1 MAIPIAPTTT
11 CPVDST
17 HSDPASAPNLGKMTH
32 NDNKQNLINQISHKI
47 AWDDDIARA
56 FDAAISIDRKNKSEP
71 NSIHVAI
78 RVLEM
83 DCDKKVVIATLLSDP
98 QMPPFDAGF
107 VEATFGKTVALLTH
121 GVSQLNNLR
130 SLNQA
135 KQKTPEQAE
144 KLRRLLM
151 AIISDVRVMVI
162 KLCYRVERLTL
173 LKHRDYEER
182 RTIAQETI
190 DIFAPLANRLGMGL
204 IKWEMEDLAFRA
216 IEPIAYKKIAKLLEQ
231 KRSERETYIHQ
242 FSSELDNLLKQQ
254 GIESSVTGRVKHIVS
269 IWRKMQRKNL
279 EFHELFDVRAVRI
292 LVNSIADCYA
302 VLGLVHT
309 TWQHV
314 PKEFDDYVANPKDNG
329 YQSLHTAVVA
339 DNGQVVEV
347 QIRTFDMHQ
356 KSEFGVASHWR
367 YKEGGNLDP
376 KMENSISAMRDM
388 LDGSSEEVSDVISNI
403 STELSN
409 ERVYV
414 FTPQG
419 NIIDIPHGGTP
430 LDFAYAVHSEV
441 GHRCRGAKVNGRIA
455 NLTTELHTGDEVE
468 ILTTKESRPSRD
480 WMNKNLGFIKS
491 AGTRSKVRNWFNHQD
506 FEQNILDGKGVYD
519 RVLSKYSIHHAD
531 LKTLLG
537 HFKRKEVDQF
547 YADIGRGLIT
557 SAQIIG
563 FLQSE
568 PESEDPFIK
577 VKKGDLKSPVSKDEV
592 SIHGVGNLMTQ
603 FGQCCKPVPGDLIIG
618 FITIGSGIT
627 IHKHNC
633 PNMLALPEA
642 KRQRLIEVEW
652 GQNSNTVYPVEISLT
667 AFRRTNLMQD
677 ISSVLAN
684 RKVNLLDIISKTNK
698 VEQMV
703 YTKLTI
709 EIQSVD
715 DLVNIIEKLSQ
726 LPNVQEVKRI
736 G

>member
-1 MAIPIAPTTT
+1 MPSTITPNTTSSINSGS
-11 CPVDST
+11 DS
-17 HSDPASAPNLGKMTH
+17 GFMTH
-32 NDNKQNLINQISHKI
+32 NDNKQNLINQISKKI

-56 FDAAISIDRKNKSEP
+56 FDTAFSIDRKNKSEP
-71 NSIHVAI
+71 NSIDVLM

-98 QMPPFDAGF
+98 QMQPFETGF
-107 VEATFGKTVALLTH
+107 VEVTFGKAVALLTQ
-121 GVSQLNNLR
+121 GVNQLNGLR
-130 SLNQA
+130 NSSQA

-162 KLCYRVERLTL
+162 KLCYRVERLKL

-182 RTIAQETI
+182 RMIAQETI

-231 KRSERETYIHQ
+231 KRSEREAFIKH
-242 FSSELDNLLKQQ
+242 FSDELGSLLKQQ
-254 GIESSVTGRVKHIVS
+254 DIQSSVSGRVKHIVS

-292 LVNSIADCYA
+292 LVNSVADCYA
-302 VLGLVHT
+302 VLGVVHT

-314 PKEFDDYVANPKDNG
+314 PKEFDDYVANPKENG

-347 QIRTFDMHQ
+347 QIRTFEMHE

-367 YKEGGNLDP
+367 YKEGVNLDT

-388 LDGSSEEVSDVISNI
+388 LDGSSEEVSDVISTI

-430 LDFAYAVHSEV
+430 LDFAYGVHSEI
-441 GHRCRGAKVNGRIA
+441 GHRCRGAKVNGRIT

-506 FEQNILDGKGVYD
+506 FEQNLLDGKGVYD
-519 RVLSKYSIHHAD
+519 RALSKYSIHHAD
-531 LKTLLG
+531 LKKLVE

-568 PESEDPFIK
+568 PESEDPF
-577 VKKGDLKSPVSKDEV
+577 KKLKKSELKSPTSKDEV

-618 FITIGSGIT
+618 FITTGSGIT
-627 IHKHNC
+627 VHKHNC
-633 PNMLALPEA
+633 PNMLALPEG

-652 GQNSNTVYPVEISLT
+652 GQSSRSVYPVEISLI
-667 AFRRTNLMQD
+667 AFRRTSLMQD
-677 ISSVLAN
+677 ISSILAN
-684 RKVNLLDIISKTNK
+684 QKINLLDIDSKTNK

-703 YTKLTI
+703 YTRLTI

-715 DLVNIIEKLSQ
+715 DLVSIIEKLSQ
-726 LPNVQEVKRI
+726 LSNVQEVKRI
-736 G
+736 A

>member
-1 MAIPIAPTTT
+1 MPSTVTPNTASS
-11 CPVDST
+11 VDSADSVE
-17 HSDPASAPNLGKMTH
+17 SDLLIH
-32 NDNKQNLINQISHKI
+32 NANKQNLIDQISKKI
-47 AWDDDIARA
+47 AWDEDIARA
-56 FDAAISIDRKNKSEP
+56 FDTAININRKDKSEP
-71 NSIHVAI
+71 NSINVLM

-83 DCDKKVVIATLLSDP
+83 DCDKNVVIATLLSDP
-98 QMPPFDAGF
+98 QMAPSEAGF
-107 VEATFGKTVALLTH
+107 VETTFGNTAALLTH
-121 GVSQLNNLR
+121 GVNQLNSLR
-130 SLNQA
+130 DS
-135 KQKTPEQAE
+135 KQTKPKTPEQAE

-173 LKHRDYEER
+173 LKHRDYDQR
-182 RTIAQETI
+182 RMIAQETI

-216 IEPIAYKKIAKLLEQ
+216 IEPIAYKKIATLLEQ
-231 KRSERETYIHQ
+231 KRSEREAFIKQ
-242 FSSELDNLLKQQ
+242 FSSELDSLLKLQ
-254 GIESSVTGRVKHIVS
+254 GIQSVVSGRVKHIVS

-292 LVNSIADCYA
+292 LVNSLADCYA
-302 VLGLVHT
+302 VLGVVHT

-339 DNGQVVEV
+339 DNGQVIEV
-347 QIRTFDMHQ
+347 QIRTFEMHE

-367 YKEGGNLDP
+367 YKEGVSLDT
-376 KMENSISAMRDM
+376 KMESSISAMRDM

-419 NIIDIPHGGTP
+419 SIIDIPNGGTP
-430 LDFAYAVHSEV
+430 LDFAYGVHSEV

-506 FEQNILDGKGVYD
+506 FEQNLLDGKGIYD
-519 RVLSKYSIHHAD
+519 RALSKYSIHHAD
-531 LKTLLG
+531 LKKLVE

-563 FLQSE
+563 FLQCE
-568 PESEDPFIK
+568 PESEDPFKK
-577 VKKGDLKSPVSKDEV
+577 VKKTELKSPTSKDEV

-618 FITIGSGIT
+618 FITVGSGIT

-633 PNMLALPEA
+633 PNMLALPED

-652 GQNSNTVYPVEISLT
+652 GQRSNSVYPVEISVIS
-667 AFRRTNLMQD
+667 FRRTSLMQD
-677 ISSVLAN
+677 ISSIFAN
-684 RKVNLLDIISKTNK
+684 QKISLLDIDSKTNK

-703 YTKLTI
+703 YTRLTI

-736 G
+736 A